1 MYQSLSKTSVP
12 ARRRQLLAGM
22 AMLALAA
29 APALAAAGDYPQHP
43 IQLVVPYQ
51 AGGGADVMARAFSK
65 AAAKVLPQGIVIVNK
80 PGAAGVIGWQ
90 EVIRAKPDGYKVALT
105 TVELT
110 FLHHLGLAKFDQHA
124 LRPIAKLNADPAVIV
139 VRSDSPYASIED
151 FLAQARKPDANIQI
165 GNAGQG
171 SMWHM
176 ASAALAEK
184 GKATF
189 NYIPYQG
196 GAPALLGLLGGHIDA
211 VIASAPEV
219 IPYVNSGKLRALGV
233 MSEKRIKGLDNTP
246 TLRERNMD
254 LVLGTWRG
262 LAVPNDT
269 PDAVVQVL
277 REATEK
283 SMRDPEL
290 REVMEKQFFTTD
302 TYEDAPAF
310 AASMDKEGAD
320 LKVIASGIA
329 LRP

>member
-1 MYQSLSKTSVP
+1 MKPTSATIMSP
-12 ARRRQLLAGM
+12 TRRRHLLAGIGFLS
-22 AMLALAA
+22 LAT
-29 APALAAAGDYPQHP
+29 APAFAQTGAYPQHS
-43 IQLVVPYQ
+43 IELVVPYQ

-65 AAAKVLPQGIVIVNK
+65 AAAKVMPHSIVVVNK

-90 EVIRAKPDGYKVALT
+90 DVIRAKPDGYKVALT
-105 TVELT
+105 TVEVT
-110 FLHHLGLAKFDQHA
+110 FLHYLGLAKFDQNA
-124 LRPIAKLNADPAVIV
+124 LRPVAKLNADPAVVV
-139 VRSDSPYASIED
+139 VRSDAPYANIED
-151 FLAQARKPDANIQI
+151 FLAKARTPDSNVQI

-184 GKATF
+184 GKAKF

-196 GAPALLGLLGGHIDA
+196 GSPALLALLGGHIDA

-219 IPYVNSGKLRALGV
+219 IPYVNAGKLKALGV
-233 MSEKRIKGLDNTP
+233 MSEKRIKGLANTP

-262 LAVPNDT
+262 LAVPKDT
-269 PDAVVQVL
+269 PEPVVNAL
-277 REATEK
+277 RDVAKK
-283 SMRDPEL
+283 SMSDPEL

-310 AASMDKEGAD
+310 VASMDKESAA
-320 LKVIASGIA
+320 LKVVANGIS
-329 LRP
+329 LQP